1 MEIEVWS
8 DYVCP
13 FCYIGKRELER
24 AINTLGLEEKVEV
37 QMKSFLLDP
46 TTPEDSEESVYETL
60 AKKYRMPIEEAKK
73 MTQSVANRAK
83 EVGLEYNFDNMKNAN
98 TSKSHRL
105 MKWAET
111 KGKEKELCEKLFHAY
126 FIEGKHIGK
135 KGILLS
141 LVEEVGLDV
150 NEAEEILNS
159 NIYNEEVE
167 QDIKE
172 AMQLGVRGVPFF
184 VINNKYGIS
193 GAQPQSL
200 FKEAIEK
207 AAKEEGLIRNI
218 EMVGEGP
225 TCTDESCDL

>member
-1 MEIEVWS
+1 MKIEVWS

-24 AINTLGLEEKVEV
+24 ALKTLGLEEKVQV

-46 TTPEDSEESVYETL
+46 TTPEDSEESVYEAL
-60 AKKYRMPIEEAKK
+60 GKKYHMPIEEVKK
-73 MTQSVANRAK
+73 MTQNVASRAK
-83 EVGLEYNFDNMKNAN
+83 EVGLEYNFDNMKNVN
-98 TSKSHRL
+98 TLKSHRL

-111 KGKEKELCEKLFHAY
+111 KGKEKEFSEKLFHAY

-135 KGILLS
+135 REILLS
-141 LVEEVGLDV
+141 LVEEVGLNV
-150 NEAEEILNS
+150 SEAEELLNT

-184 VINNKYGIS
+184 VINDKYGIS

-200 FKEAIEK
+200 FKDAIEK

-225 TCTDESCDL
+225 ICTDESCDI